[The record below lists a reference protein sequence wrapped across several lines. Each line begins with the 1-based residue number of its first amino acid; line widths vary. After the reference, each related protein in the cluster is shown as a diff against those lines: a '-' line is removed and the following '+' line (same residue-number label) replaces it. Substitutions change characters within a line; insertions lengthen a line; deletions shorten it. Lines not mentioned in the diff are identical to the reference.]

1 MTLRTERCTPA
12 IGAEVLDP
20 LQAQDLDDSAVIDAV
35 YAALMEHHVLFFRN
49 ANFGPAELVTLGQA
63 LGSQPRPH
71 HAYNTLPDHPD
82 VVVLEF
88 GGDKRT
94 DSAEWHADMTYRV
107 QPPFASIL
115 QAVVL
120 PSVGGDTLWASMYS
134 VLDSLPAG
142 LRSELAELEAV
153 HDLGAFRSSAYLES
167 GQAGLEDAVVR
178 AGMAVHPVVAKHPVT
193 GRPYLNVSEAFTRF
207 VIGISAPEGA
217 RLLTML
223 FDAIN
228 RPDHHVRL
236 RWRPGTLA
244 LWDNRGTQHY
254 ACDDYLPNRR
264 VMHRVAVATDLRT
277 RASA

>member
-12 IGAEVLDP
+12 IGAEVLDK
-20 LQAQDLDDSAVIDAV
+20 LDAEDLHDPAVIDAV
-35 YAALMEHHVLFFRN
+35 YAALMEHHVLFFRD
-49 ANFGPAELVTLGQA
+49 ANLGPTELVQLGRG

-71 HAYNTLPDHPD
+71 HSYVTLPDYPD
-82 VVVLEF
+82 VVALEF
-88 GGDKRT
+88 GGDRRT

-120 PSVGGDTLWASMYS
+120 PPVGGDTLWASMYS

-228 RPDHHVRL
+228 GPDHQVRL

-254 ACDDYLPNRR
+254 ACDDYLPHRR
-264 VMHRVAVATDLRT
+264 VMHRVAIADDLRT
-277 RASA
+277 PAPG